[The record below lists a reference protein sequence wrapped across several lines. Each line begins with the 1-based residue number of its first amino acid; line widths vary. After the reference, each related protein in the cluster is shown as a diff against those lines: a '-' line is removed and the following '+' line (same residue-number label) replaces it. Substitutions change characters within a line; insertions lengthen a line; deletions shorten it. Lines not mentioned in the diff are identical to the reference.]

1 MKSKTDSRTTSQK
14 IAQRLPQEETMT
26 IPPKA
31 ANPRNALLLTALA
44 ALLCLCLLQAGCS
57 DQEQPASDTPQA
69 RYLPVT
75 PERLVLTSELPGR
88 VAALVTAE
96 VRPQVDG
103 IIQQRLFEEGAVVA
117 KGQTLY
123 QIDPAVYEA
132 ARNTAKAELEEAQVH
147 AAAQQKREARIR
159 VLARANAVS
168 QQELDDVQAELGR
181 ARARVA
187 RARAALETAEI
198 NLDYTHIKA
207 PVAGKIGRSSIT
219 RGALVTANQ
228 TSPLAVIHQIDHVYV
243 DITQPIANMLRLRR
257 LAASLGPA
265 WGKGASGARLILEDG
280 TPYAAPTAP
289 NAPNVVGAAGA
300 AGAAGAPDV
309 VGVADTAGTPDVV
322 NTPTARNTTGS
333 QNAANAAVPG
343 DTPNAGGA
351 PDPAMAAEAEPH
363 WITGDL
369 LFAEISVAQSTGNVS
384 LRALFPNPEGLLLPG
399 MYARVLIEEGV
410 IENALLV
417 PQRAVMTDSEGRHFV
432 MTLQGP
438 QTPPQGRDATPVF
451 TVQRKNVALDRPHG
465 NRWLVRSGLE
475 AGDLV
480 VIEGLQK
487 AVPGGKAA
495 GTLWQAEA
503 GAQVSAQAS
512 AQANAQADA
521 QPGADA
527 QDSHKNQGGR

>member
-1 MKSKTDSRTTSQK
+1 MVTDATMKSKTDSKPTSH
-14 IAQRLPQEETMT
+14 IIEPRPPQEETITM
-26 IPPKA
+26 PPKA
-31 ANPRNALLLTALA
+31 ANPRNARLLTALA
-44 ALLCLCLLQAGCS
+44 ALLCLCLLQTGCS
-57 DQEQPASDTPQA
+57 DQDQPASDTPQA

-117 KGQTLY
+117 RGQTLY

-132 ARNTAKAELEEAQVH
+132 ARNTARAELEEAQVH
-147 AAAQQKREARIR
+147 AAAQQKREARVR

-228 TSPLAVIHQIDHVYV
+228 TSPLAVIQQIDHVYV
-243 DITQPIANMLRLRR
+243 DITQPSANMLRLRR

-289 NAPNVVGAAGA
+289 TAPTAAEADVASAMGTAGA
-300 AGAAGAPDV
+300 AGTPDM
-309 VGVADTAGTPDVV
+309 VGTADTAMAATATSAQ
-322 NTPTARNTTGS
+322 NT
-333 QNAANAAVPG
+333 ANAQ
-343 DTPNAGGA
+343 NA
-351 PDPAMAAEAEPH
+351 PDPANAADTAMATGAEPH

-438 QTPPQGRDATPVF
+438 QRPPQGRDAAPVF
-451 TVQRKNVALDRPHG
+451 TVQRKNVQLDRPHG

-475 AGDLV
+475 SGDLV

-487 AVPGGKAA
+487 AADGGKAV
-495 GTLWQAEA
+495 GTPWL
-503 GAQVSAQAS
+503 AQAS
-512 AQANAQADA
+512 VQSSAQGSAQGNAQGNAQPSADA
-521 QPGADA
+521 QNG
-527 QDSHKNQGGR
+527 HKNQGGR

>member
-1 MKSKTDSRTTSQK
+1 MVTDATMKSKTDSKPNSHK
-14 IAQRLPQEETMT
+14 IEPRLPQEEMMPM
-26 IPPKA
+26 PPKA
-31 ANPRNALLLTALA
+31 TNPRNSRLFSALA
-44 ALLCLCLLQAGCS
+44 ALLCLCLAQAGCS
-57 DQEQPASDTPQA
+57 DQEPPATDTPQA

-103 IIQQRLFEEGAVVA
+103 IIQQRLFEEGAVVD

-147 AAAQQKREARIR
+147 AAAQQKREARVR

-181 ARARVA
+181 ARARMA

-198 NLDYTHIKA
+198 NLDYTRIKA
-207 PVAGKIGRSSIT
+207 PVSGKIGRSSVT

-228 TSPLAVIHQIDHVYV
+228 TSPLAVIQQIDHVYV
-243 DITQPIANMLRLRR
+243 DITQPSANMLRLRR

-265 WGKGASGARLILEDG
+265 WGKGARGARLILEDG
-280 TPYAAPTAP
+280 TPYAAPNTPDATG
-289 NAPNVVGAAGA
+289 AARGDAAGA
-300 AGAAGAPDV
+300 DVKGATDAPNT
-309 VGVADTAGTPDVV
+309 ATDTAKAPL
-322 NTPTARNTTGS
+322 
-333 QNAANAAVPG
+333 AA
-343 DTPNAGGA
+343 DTPNADGA
-351 PDPAMAAEAEPH
+351 VDAAGAEPH

-417 PQRAVMTDSEGRHFV
+417 PQRAVMVDSEGRHFV

-438 QTPPQGRDATPVF
+438 QTPPSGKNAPPVF
-451 TVQRKNVALDRPHG
+451 TVQRKNVQLDRPHG

-487 AVPGGKAA
+487 AVPGGKAV
-495 GTLWQAEA
+495 GTLWQAQA
-503 GAQVSAQAS
+503 DAQVSAQHG
-512 AQANAQADA
+512 ADA
-521 QPGADA
+521 QPGADT

>member
-1 MKSKTDSRTTSQK
+1 
-14 IAQRLPQEETMT
+14 MT

-31 ANPRNALLLTALA
+31 TNPRNVRLLTALA
-44 ALLCLCLLQAGCS
+44 ALLCLCLAQVGCS
-57 DQEQPASDTPQA
+57 DQEHPATDTPQV

-147 AAAQQKREARIR
+147 AAAQQKREARVR

-198 NLDYTHIKA
+198 NLDYTRIKA
-207 PVAGKIGRSSIT
+207 PVAGKIGRSSVT

-228 TSPLAVIHQIDHVYV
+228 TSPLAVIQQIDHVYV
-243 DITQPIANMLRLRR
+243 DITQPSASMLRLRR

-280 TPYAAPTAP
+280 TPYTAP
-289 NAPNVVGAAGA
+289 NAPTAPTAVGAAGA
-300 AGAAGAPDV
+300 
-309 VGVADTAGTPDVV
+309 
-322 NTPTARNTTGS
+322 
-333 QNAANAAVPG
+333 QNAANAQ
-343 DTPNAGGA
+343 NAAGTAG
-351 PDPAMAAEAEPH
+351 AEPH

-432 MTLQGP
+432 LTLQGAAP
-438 QTPPQGRDATPVF
+438 TF
-451 TVQRKNVALDRPHG
+451 TVQKKNVQLDRPHG

-487 AVPGGKAA
+487 AMPGGKAA
-495 GTLWQAEA
+495 GTPWQAEA
-503 GAQVSAQAS
+503 STQVSAQVSAQPR
-512 AQANAQADA
+512 ADT
-521 QPGADA
+521 
-527 QDSHKNQGGR
+527 QDGHNNQGGR

>member
-1 MKSKTDSRTTSQK
+1 
-14 IAQRLPQEETMT
+14 MT
-26 IPPKA
+26 IPPKS
-31 ANPRNALLLTALA
+31 ANPHNARLLTALA

-57 DQEQPASDTPQA
+57 DQEHPASDTPQA

-103 IIQQRLFEEGAVVA
+103 IIQQRLFEEGAVVD

-147 AAAQQKREARIR
+147 AAAQQKREARVR

-198 NLDYTHIKA
+198 NLDYTRIKA
-207 PVAGKIGRSSIT
+207 PVAGKIGRSSVT

-228 TSPLAVIHQIDHVYV
+228 TSPLAVIQQIDHVYV
-243 DITQPIANMLRLRR
+243 DITQPSANMLRLRR

-280 TPYAAPTAP
+280 TPYAAPTATG
-289 NAPNVVGAAGA
+289 APAATDA
-300 AGAAGAPDV
+300 SNAPDV
-309 VGVADTAGTPDVV
+309 TDTADTPNTAADTAKAPMTAGTPNAD
-322 NTPTARNTTGS
+322 G
-333 QNAANAAVPG
+333 AANTA
-343 DTPNAGGA
+343 DT
-351 PDPAMAAEAEPH
+351 AEGEPH

-399 MYARVLIEEGV
+399 MYARVQIEEGV

-432 MTLQGP
+432 LTLQGP
-438 QTPPQGRDATPVF
+438 QAPPQGKDAAPVF
-451 TVQRKNVALDRPHG
+451 TVQRKNVQLDRPHG

-495 GTLWQAEA
+495 GTLWQA
-503 GAQVSAQAS
+503 QVGAQAS
-512 AQANAQADA
+512 AQASEQPRAGAQPKADA
-521 QPGADA
+521 QN
-527 QDSHKNQGGR
+527 SHNNQGGR

>member
-1 MKSKTDSRTTSQK
+1 M
-14 IAQRLPQEETMT
+14 TM
-26 IPPKA
+26 PPKTT
-31 ANPRNALLLTALA
+31 NPRNSRLFTALA
-44 ALLCLCLLQAGCS
+44 ALLCLCLAQAGCS
-57 DQEQPASDTPQA
+57 DQEPPASDTPQA

-103 IIQQRLFEEGAVVA
+103 IIQQRLFEEGAVVD

-147 AAAQQKREARIR
+147 AAAQQKREARVR

-198 NLDYTHIKA
+198 NLDYTRIKA
-207 PVAGKIGRSSIT
+207 PVAGKIGRSAVT

-228 TSPLAVIHQIDHVYV
+228 TSPLAVIQQIDHVYV
-243 DITQPIANMLRLRR
+243 DITQPSANMLRLRR

-280 TPYAAPTAP
+280 TPYAASNATGAPDVAGATDSQNATNTA
-289 NAPNVVGAAGA
+289 APGGTPKTPDAAGEA
-300 AGAAGAPDV
+300 EAAGAPDI
-309 VGVADTAGTPDVV
+309 
-322 NTPTARNTTGS
+322 PTA
-333 QNAANAAVPG
+333 AAPYAA
-343 DTPNAGGA
+343 PNA
-351 PDPAMAAEAEPH
+351 PDPANAAGAEPH

-417 PQRAVMTDSEGRHFV
+417 PQRAVMADSEGRHFV

-438 QTPPQGRDATPVF
+438 ETPPSGKDATPVF
-451 TVQRKNVALDRPHG
+451 TVQRKNVQLDRPHG

-495 GTLWQAEA
+495 GTLWQAGA
-503 GAQVSAQAS
+503 SAQVSAQPR
-512 AQANAQADA
+512 ADT
-521 QPGADA
+521 
-527 QDSHKNQGGR
+527 QDSHNNQDGR

>member
-1 MKSKTDSRTTSQK
+1 
-14 IAQRLPQEETMT
+14 MT
-26 IPPKA
+26 ITKNA
-31 ANPRNALLLTALA
+31 ARPRNARLLAVLT

-57 DQEQPASDTPQA
+57 DQELPATDTPQA

-117 KGQTLY
+117 KGRTLY

-147 AAAQQKREARIR
+147 AAAQQKREARVR

-198 NLDYTHIKA
+198 NLDYTRIKA
-207 PVAGKIGRSSIT
+207 PVAGKIGRSAVT
-219 RGALVTANQ
+219 RGALVTAKQ
-228 TSPLAVIHQIDHVYV
+228 TSPLAVIQQIDHVYV
-243 DITQPIANMLRLRR
+243 DITQPSASMLRLRR

-265 WGKGASGARLILEDG
+265 WGKSSSGARLILEDG
-280 TPYAAPTAP
+280 TPYAAPNAP
-289 NAPNVVGAAGA
+289 NAAGAQNAAGTPATAVADMVKAPLAADTPNAHGAANT
-300 AGAAGAPDV
+300 
-309 VGVADTAGTPDVV
+309 ADTAG
-322 NTPTARNTTGS
+322 
-333 QNAANAAVPG
+333 
-343 DTPNAGGA
+343 GGTQ
-351 PDPAMAAEAEPH
+351 

-417 PQRAVMTDSEGRHFV
+417 PQRAVMADSEGRHFV

-438 QTPPQGRDATPVF
+438 QTPPQGEDAAPVF
-451 TVQRKNVALDRPHG
+451 TVRRKNVELDRPHG

-503 GAQVSAQAS
+503 GAQVSAQPR
-512 AQANAQADA
+512 ADT
-521 QPGADA
+521 

>member
-1 MKSKTDSRTTSQK
+1 MVTDVTMKSKTDSKTNSHK
-14 IAQRLPQEETMT
+14 IAQRPPQEETMT

-31 ANPRNALLLTALA
+31 TNPRNVRLLTALA
-44 ALLCLCLLQAGCS
+44 ALLCLCLAQAGCS
-57 DQEQPASDTPQA
+57 DQEHPATDTPQA

-147 AAAQQKREARIR
+147 AAAQQKREARVR

-198 NLDYTHIKA
+198 NLDYTRIKA
-207 PVAGKIGRSSIT
+207 PVAGKIGRSSVT

-228 TSPLAVIHQIDHVYV
+228 TSPLAVIQQIDHVYV
-243 DITQPIANMLRLRR
+243 DITQPSANMLRLRR

-289 NAPNVVGAAGA
+289 TAAGA
-300 AGAAGAPDV
+300 AGAAGADV
-309 VGVADTAGTPDVV
+309 AGTPDVV
-322 NTPTARNTTGS
+322 NSPTMQNATNS
-333 QNAANAAVPG
+333 QNA
-343 DTPNAGGA
+343 PNPAG
-351 PDPAMAAEAEPH
+351 AAEGEPH

-399 MYARVLIEEGV
+399 MYARVRIEEGV

-417 PQRAVMTDSEGRHFV
+417 PQRAVMTDNEGHHFV
-432 MTLQGP
+432 LTLQGP
-438 QTPPQGRDATPVF
+438 QRPPSGKDAAPVF
-451 TVQRKNVALDRPHG
+451 AVQRKNVQLDRPHG

-487 AVPGGKAA
+487 AVPGGKAV

-503 GAQVSAQAS
+503 GAQADAQASGQAS
-512 AQANAQADA
+512 AQASEQPRADA
-521 QPGADA
+521 QNG
-527 QDSHKNQGGR
+527 HKNQGGR

>member
-1 MKSKTDSRTTSQK
+1 MVTDATMKSKTDSKPTSH
-14 IAQRLPQEETMT
+14 IIEPRPPQEETITM
-26 IPPKA
+26 PPKA
-31 ANPRNALLLTALA
+31 ANPRNARLLTALA
-44 ALLCLCLLQAGCS
+44 ALLCLCLLQTGCS
-57 DQEQPASDTPQA
+57 DQDQPASDTPQA

-117 KGQTLY
+117 RGQTLY

-132 ARNTAKAELEEAQVH
+132 ARNTARAELEEAQVH
-147 AAAQQKREARIR
+147 AAAQQKREARVR

-198 NLDYTHIKA
+198 NLDYTRIKA
-207 PVAGKIGRSSIT
+207 PVAGKIGRSSVT

-228 TSPLAVIHQIDHVYV
+228 TSPLAVIQQIDHVYV
-243 DITQPIANMLRLRR
+243 DITQPSANMLRLRR

-289 NAPNVVGAAGA
+289 TAPTAAADVASAMGTAGA
-300 AGAAGAPDV
+300 AGTPDM
-309 VGVADTAGTPDVV
+309 VGTADTAM
-322 NTPTARNTTGS
+322 ATG
-333 QNAANAAVPG
+333 
-343 DTPNAGGA
+343 
-351 PDPAMAAEAEPH
+351 AEPH

-417 PQRAVMTDSEGRHFV
+417 PQRAVMADGEGRHFV

-438 QTPPQGRDATPVF
+438 ETPSSGKNAGPVF
-451 TVQRKNVALDRPHG
+451 TVQKKNVVLDRPHG

-480 VIEGLQK
+480 IVEGIQK
-487 AVPGGKAA
+487 AVAGGKALGEQMA
-495 GTLWQAEA
+495 GDTPIGNSGQ
-503 GAQVSAQAS
+503 SS
-512 AQANAQADA
+512 
-521 QPGADA
+521 
-527 QDSHKNQGGR
+527 KNRDGQ

>member
-1 MKSKTDSRTTSQK
+1 
-14 IAQRLPQEETMT
+14 MT

-31 ANPRNALLLTALA
+31 ANPRYARLLTALT

-57 DQEQPASDTPQA
+57 DQEQPANDTPQA

-117 KGQTLY
+117 RGQTLY

-132 ARNTAKAELEEAQVH
+132 ARNTARAELEEAQVH
-147 AAAQQKREARIR
+147 AAAQQKREGRVR

-198 NLDYTHIKA
+198 NLDYTRIKA
-207 PVAGKIGRSSIT
+207 PVAGKIGRSSVT

-228 TSPLAVIHQIDHVYV
+228 TSPLAVIQQIDHVYV
-243 DITQPIANMLRLRR
+243 DITQPSANMLRLRR

-280 TPYAAPTAP
+280 TPYVASNAPTAAGTQNTVSTQTTAGTPATTVVDTVKAPLAADTP
-289 NAPNVVGAAGA
+289 NTHEAANT
-300 AGAAGAPDV
+300 
-309 VGVADTAGTPDVV
+309 ADTAG
-322 NTPTARNTTGS
+322 G
-333 QNAANAAVPG
+333 
-343 DTPNAGGA
+343 
-351 PDPAMAAEAEPH
+351 EPH

-384 LRALFPNPEGLLLPG
+384 LRALFPNPEGLLLSG

-417 PQRAVMTDSEGRHFV
+417 PQRAVMADSEGRHFV
-432 MTLQGP
+432 LTLQGP
-438 QTPPQGRDATPVF
+438 QTPPQGKDAAPVF
-451 TVQRKNVALDRPHG
+451 TVQRKNVQLDRPHG

-495 GTLWQAEA
+495 GTLWQAET
-503 GAQVSAQAS
+503 GAQVSAQA
-512 AQANAQADA
+512 NE
-521 QPGADA
+521 QPGADTQPRA
-527 QDSHKNQGGR
+527 DVQNGHNNQGGR

>member
-1 MKSKTDSRTTSQK
+1 MVTDATMKSKTDSKPTSH
-14 IAQRLPQEETMT
+14 IIEPRPPQEETITM
-26 IPPKA
+26 PPKA
-31 ANPRNALLLTALA
+31 ANPRNARLLTALA
-44 ALLCLCLLQAGCS
+44 ALLCLCLLQTGCS
-57 DQEQPASDTPQA
+57 DQDQPASDTPQA

-117 KGQTLY
+117 RGQTLY

-147 AAAQQKREARIR
+147 AAAQQKREARVR

-198 NLDYTHIKA
+198 NLDYTRIKA
-207 PVAGKIGRSSIT
+207 PVAGKIGRSSVT

-228 TSPLAVIHQIDHVYV
+228 TSPLAVIQQIDHVYV
-243 DITQPIANMLRLRR
+243 DITQPSANMLRLRR

-289 NAPNVVGAAGA
+289 TAPTAAEADVASAMGTAGA
-300 AGAAGAPDV
+300 ASTPDM
-309 VGVADTAGTPDVV
+309 VGTADTA
-322 NTPTARNTTGS
+322 
-333 QNAANAAVPG
+333 
-343 DTPNAGGA
+343 
-351 PDPAMAAEAEPH
+351 MAAGAEPH

-438 QTPPQGRDATPVF
+438 QRPPQGRDAAPVF
-451 TVQRKNVALDRPHG
+451 TVQRKNVQLDRPHG

-475 AGDLV
+475 SGDLV

-487 AVPGGKAA
+487 AADGGKAV
-495 GTLWQAEA
+495 GTPWL
-503 GAQVSAQAS
+503 AQAS
-512 AQANAQADA
+512 VQSSAQGSAQGNAQGNAQPSADA
-521 QPGADA
+521 QNG
-527 QDSHKNQGGR
+527 HKNQGGR

>member
-26 IPPKA
+26 IPQKA
-31 ANPRNALLLTALA
+31 ANPRNARLLTALA
-44 ALLCLCLLQAGCS
+44 ALLCLCLAQAGCS

-228 TSPLAVIHQIDHVYV
+228 TSPLAVIQQIDHVYV
-243 DITQPIANMLRLRR
+243 DITQPSANMLRLRR

-289 NAPNVVGAAGA
+289 NAPDVAGVVGAAGSV
-300 AGAAGAPDV
+300 GA
-309 VGVADTAGTPDVV
+309 ADTAGTPDVV

-333 QNAANAAVPG
+333 QNAAVPG

-351 PDPAMAAEAEPH
+351 PDPAMTAEAEPH

-438 QTPPQGRDATPVF
+438 QTPPQGRDAAPVF

-503 GAQVSAQAS
+503 SAQAD
-512 AQANAQADA
+512 AQANA

-527 QDSHKNQGGR
+527 QPKANTQDSHKNQGGR

>member
-1 MKSKTDSRTTSQK
+1 MVTDATMKCKTDSRTNSQK

-31 ANPRNALLLTALA
+31 ANPRYARLLTALT
-44 ALLCLCLLQAGCS
+44 ALLCLCLLQSGCS
-57 DQEQPASDTPQA
+57 DQEQPANDTPQA

-147 AAAQQKREARIR
+147 AAAQQKREGRVR

-198 NLDYTHIKA
+198 NLDYTRIKA
-207 PVAGKIGRSSIT
+207 PVAGKIGRSSVT

-228 TSPLAVIHQIDHVYV
+228 TSPLAVIQQIDHVYV
-243 DITQPIANMLRLRR
+243 DITQPSANMLRLRR

-289 NAPNVVGAAGA
+289 NAPTAPTAAGA
-300 AGAAGAPDV
+300 MDAPNADGAANT
-309 VGVADTAGTPDVV
+309 ADT
-322 NTPTARNTTGS
+322 
-333 QNAANAAVPG
+333 
-343 DTPNAGGA
+343 
-351 PDPAMAAEAEPH
+351 AEAEPH

-432 MTLQGP
+432 LTLQSP
-438 QTPPQGRDATPVF
+438 QRSPQGKDAAPVF
-451 TVQRKNVALDRPHG
+451 TVQRKNVQLDRPHG

-495 GTLWQAEA
+495 GTLWQA
-503 GAQVSAQAS
+503 
-512 AQANAQADA
+512 DTT
-521 QPGADA
+521 QPAVDT
-527 QDSHKNQGGR
+527 QDGHNNQGGR

>member
-1 MKSKTDSRTTSQK
+1 MVTDATMKSKTDSKPTSH
-14 IAQRLPQEETMT
+14 IIEPRPPQEETITM
-26 IPPKA
+26 PPKA
-31 ANPRNALLLTALA
+31 ANPRNARLLTALA

-147 AAAQQKREARIR
+147 AAAQQKREARVR

-198 NLDYTHIKA
+198 NLDYTRIKA
-207 PVAGKIGRSSIT
+207 PVAGKIGRSSVT

-228 TSPLAVIHQIDHVYV
+228 TSPLAVIQQIDHVYV
-243 DITQPIANMLRLRR
+243 DITQPSANMLRLRR

-289 NAPNVVGAAGA
+289 TAAADVASAMGTAGA
-300 AGAAGAPDV
+300 AGTPDM
-309 VGVADTAGTPDVV
+309 VGTADTAM
-322 NTPTARNTTGS
+322 ATG
-333 QNAANAAVPG
+333 
-343 DTPNAGGA
+343 
-351 PDPAMAAEAEPH
+351 AEPH

-438 QTPPQGRDATPVF
+438 ETPPSGKDATPVF
-451 TVQRKNVALDRPHG
+451 TVQRKNVQLDRTHG

-475 AGDLV
+475 SGDLV

-487 AVPGGKAA
+487 AADGGKAV
-495 GTLWQAEA
+495 GTPWL
-503 GAQVSAQAS
+503 AQAS
-512 AQANAQADA
+512 VQSSAQGSAQGNAQGNAQPSADA
-521 QPGADA
+521 QNG
-527 QDSHKNQGGR
+527 HKNQGGR

>member
-1 MKSKTDSRTTSQK
+1 MVTDVTMKSKTDSKTNSHK
-14 IAQRLPQEETMT
+14 IAQRPPQEETMT

-31 ANPRNALLLTALA
+31 TNPRNVRLLTALA
-44 ALLCLCLLQAGCS
+44 ALLCLCLAQAGCS
-57 DQEQPASDTPQA
+57 DQEPPASDTPQA

-147 AAAQQKREARIR
+147 AAAQQKREARVR

-198 NLDYTHIKA
+198 NLDYTRIKA
-207 PVAGKIGRSSIT
+207 PVAGKIGRSSVT

-228 TSPLAVIHQIDHVYV
+228 TSPLAVIQQIDHVYV
-243 DITQPIANMLRLRR
+243 DITQPSASMLRLRR

-280 TPYAAPTAP
+280 TPYAASNALTAPTAAGAQNAADAP
-289 NAPNVVGAAGA
+289 NADGAANT
-300 AGAAGAPDV
+300 
-309 VGVADTAGTPDVV
+309 ADTAG
-322 NTPTARNTTGS
+322 
-333 QNAANAAVPG
+333 
-343 DTPNAGGA
+343 
-351 PDPAMAAEAEPH
+351 AELH

-432 MTLQGP
+432 LTLQGAAP
-438 QTPPQGRDATPVF
+438 TF
-451 TVQRKNVALDRPHG
+451 TVQKKNVQLDRPHG

-495 GTLWQAEA
+495 GTPWQAEA
-503 GAQVSAQAS
+503 STQVSAQPR
-512 AQANAQADA
+512 ADT
-521 QPGADA
+521 
-527 QDSHKNQGGR
+527 QDGHNNQGGR